1 MSNNDTKEK
10 LTSLLCWEKIYNI
23 LPNEYKKK
31 FIPYH
36 NRIKVKPIEYFDSY
50 YAWIN
55 LRQTLV
61 EKLPMINEE
70 NKKIFPWLIQVIKIY
85 NNYLND
91 YNNKKK
97 SE

>member
-1 MSNNDTKEK
+1 MYKGELSKTAEK
-10 LTSLLCWEKIYNI
+10 QIHKLSKDLQKRVILTL
-23 LPNEYKKK
+23 
-31 FIPYH
+31 